1 MPGIGLPDA
10 GAEGVGVGLGVG
22 LGLGLGVGHQM
33 SGMHSAGRT
42 DAGAADAAPTI
53 NGVHSTHTAA
63 AATALQ
69 RDDLFTMPAPHAVD
83 HDG

>member
-1 MPGIGLPDA
+1 
-10 GAEGVGVGLGVG
+10 
-22 LGLGLGVGHQM
+22 M